1 MRTITCLLA
10 SVFLTLVSLCH
21 HVCGCMKGPCLQKSP
36 AYNHLRVSP
45 QQSSCCC
52 CRDARVLILGP
63 EALHKAQ
70 MCAVNFECWDSF
82 LFVHRPGLLV
92 GNSFVWICQD
102 IHPGSSIID

>member
-1 MRTITCLLA
+1 MYVPSRA
-10 SVFLTLVSLCH
+10 
-21 HVCGCMKGPCLQKSP
+21 
-36 AYNHLRVSP
+36 A
-45 QQSSCCC
+45 C
-52 CRDARVLILGP
+52 CREARVLIPVP